1 LIGEGR
7 RYLMKELIKDA
18 EAKTRKRQEQQK
30 KGGNEGVIRS
40 RTIPAAVVS
49 HFVQKIQSLEPHV
62 EEVLQAEAVARMD
75 RLAEMEVSRAQNI
88 IEHADEIKARPAR
101 EWFIGNKQKETT
113 KKATAAERKQ
123 MYEDSVGT
131 GTHRMNRKKRR
142 AREAMEALN
151 APEDDGDGGGGGDM
165 NDNENRSHSVKKVT
179 SVKSAARAHKKKVED
194 EAREYRKRTLHDQD
208 VYHEQLAEKK
218 KKQKKKAK
226 SGKDALG
233 DGSLFA
239 EDEVFHAQKPDKRQQ
254 ETKPAAAAAAA
265 VAKSSYNFRGHDP
278 DKKLGKKKGHKA
290 FKSKS
295 KHKRRK

>member
-18 EAKTRKRQEQQK
+18 EAKTKKRQQQQQQQK
-30 KGGNEGVIRS
+30 KGSDGVIRS

-49 HFVQKIQSLEPHV
+49 HFVQKIQSLEQHV

-88 IEHADEIKARPAR
+88 IEHADEINARPAR
-101 EWFIGNKQKETT
+101 EWFVGNKQKETT
-113 KKATAAERKQ
+113 KRATAAERKQ
-123 MYEDSVGT
+123 MYEDSAGT

-151 APEDDGDGGGGGDM
+151 APNDDGGDDG
-165 NDNENRSHSVKKVT
+165 NDDEGKEKSRSSKIP
-179 SVKSAARAHKKKVED
+179 SVKSAARAHKKKVEEED
-194 EAREYRKRTLHDQD
+194 RESRKRTLHDQD
-208 VYHEQLAEKK
+208 VYHEQQAEKKK
-218 KKQKKKAK
+218 KKQKKAK
-226 SGKDALG
+226 TGKDARG
-233 DGSLFA
+233 DSSLFA
-239 EDEVFHAQKPDKRQQ
+239 EDEIFHAPKRQQ
-254 ETKPAAAAAAA
+254 EAKAP

-278 DKKLGKKKGHKA
+278 DKKLGKKKGNKA

-295 KHKRRK
+295 KYKRRK

>member
-1 LIGEGR
+1 
-7 RYLMKELIKDA
+7 MKELIKDA
-18 EAKTRKRQEQQK
+18 EAKTKKRQQQK
-30 KGGNEGVIRS
+30 KGSEGVIRS

-123 MYEDSVGT
+123 MYEDSAGT

-151 APEDDGDGGGGGDM
+151 APDDDGGDM
-165 NDNENRSHSVKKVT
+165 NDNGTDEGGKEKSRSGKKIT
-179 SVKSAARAHKKKVED
+179 SVKTAARAHKKKIED
-194 EAREYRKRTLHDQD
+194 EDREYRKRTLHDQD
-208 VYHEQLAEKK
+208 VYHEQQAEKK
-218 KKQKKKAK
+218 KKKKAK
-226 SGKDALG
+226 TGKDAIG
-233 DGSLFA
+233 DSSLFA
-239 EDEVFHAQKPDKRQQ
+239 EDEIFHAPKPDKRQQ
-254 ETKPAAAAAAA
+254 EAKSA

-278 DKKLGKKKGHKA
+278 DKKLGKKKGSKA